1 MLGVFRDARLQELLT
16 EEETML
22 RCPSSPASLFPS
34 LLASGMK
41 YFPMQ
46 ETEAMGLCD
55 TSKATSCNEDA
66 ASHRL
71 SG

>member
-1 MLGVFRDARLQELLT
+1 MLGVFRDARLQELVTGDHAQVPLIS
-16 EEETML
+16 
-22 RCPSSPASLFPS
+22 CFPVS
-34 LLASGMK
+34 IPPCLWHEVLPNARNG
-41 YFPMQ
+41 
-46 ETEAMGLCD
+46 EAMGLCD